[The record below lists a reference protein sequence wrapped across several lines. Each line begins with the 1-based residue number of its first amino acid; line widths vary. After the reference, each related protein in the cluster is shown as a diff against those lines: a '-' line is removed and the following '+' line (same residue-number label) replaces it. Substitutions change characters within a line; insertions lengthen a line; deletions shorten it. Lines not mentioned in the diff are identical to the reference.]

1 MSIERRTMNTEE
13 SIQVLKE
20 SPIEVVDS
28 INPIEAIE
36 RANIDIQIATAKK
49 YPRSLA
55 RVKNDILSTA
65 TLDEETAESC
75 FYVLPAR
82 GSEGGKPIQGA
93 SVRLAEIAVSC
104 FGNIKAGAR
113 IISNDGNFVTA
124 QGICLDVEKN
134 VSVSVEVRRSI
145 KGKNGK
151 TYSDNMIQVTSQ
163 AACAIAYRNAVF
175 KVVPLALVKPALDKA
190 MQLAKGDIKS
200 LSERRG
206 IMVDKFAKLGITKEK
221 LAERVGKQSI
231 DEITLDDLQTLTGC
245 YNALKDGEA
254 AVDDI
259 FPPTKKEAPKA
270 NPFADRENN
279 TKSPE
284 KEEVKDSLL

>member
-1 MSIERRTMNTEE
+1 MNTEE

-124 QGICLDVEKN
+124 QGICHDVEKN

>member
-1 MSIERRTMNTEE
+1 MTPEE

-20 SPIEVVDS
+20 SSIEVVDS

-124 QGICLDVEKN
+124 QGICHDVEKN

-175 KVVPLALVKPALDKA
+175 KVVPLALVKPALDRA

-206 IMVDKFAKLGITKEK
+206 IMVDKFAKLGITKER

-231 DEITLDDLQTLTGC
+231 EEITLDDLQTLTGC

-259 FPPTKKEAPKA
+259 FPATKKEAPKA

-284 KEEVKDSLL
+284 KKETKDSLL

>member
-1 MSIERRTMNTEE
+1 MSPEE

-124 QGICLDVEKN
+124 QGICHDVEKN

-206 IMVDKFAKLGITKEK
+206 IMVDKFAKLGITKER

-259 FPPTKKEAPKA
+259 FPATKKEAPKA
-270 NPFADRENN
+270 NPFVDRENN

-284 KEEVKDSLL
+284 KEETKDSLL

>member
-1 MSIERRTMNTEE
+1 MERRTMTPEE

-124 QGICLDVEKN
+124 QGICHDVEKN

-270 NPFADRENN
+270 NPFEDRENN
-279 TKSPE
+279 TKSPK

>member
-1 MSIERRTMNTEE
+1 MNPEE
-13 SIQVLKE
+13 SIQILKE

-124 QGICLDVEKN
+124 QGICHDVEKN

-206 IMVDKFAKLGITKEK
+206 IMVDKFAKLGITKER

-270 NPFADRENN
+270 NPFADRENS

-284 KEEVKDSLL
+284 KEVGEDSLL

>member
-1 MSIERRTMNTEE
+1 MNTEE

-124 QGICLDVEKN
+124 QGICHDVEKN

-284 KEEVKDSLL
+284 KEEAKDSLL

>member
-1 MSIERRTMNTEE
+1 MSPEE

-124 QGICLDVEKN
+124 QGICHDVEKN

>member
-1 MSIERRTMNTEE
+1 MTPEE

-124 QGICLDVEKN
+124 QGICHDVEKN

-270 NPFADRENN
+270 NPFEDRENN
-279 TKSPE
+279 TKSPK

>member
-1 MSIERRTMNTEE
+1 M
-13 SIQVLKE
+13 
-20 SPIEVVDS
+20 
-28 INPIEAIE
+28 
-36 RANIDIQIATAKK
+36 
-49 YPRSLA
+49 A

-124 QGICLDVEKN
+124 QGICHDVEKN

-206 IMVDKFAKLGITKEK
+206 IMVDKFAQLGISKER
-221 LAERVGKQSI
+221 LAARVGKQSI

>member
-1 MSIERRTMNTEE
+1 MNTEE

-124 QGICLDVEKN
+124 QGVCHDVEKN

-206 IMVDKFAKLGITKEK
+206 IMVDKFAKLGITKER

-231 DEITLDDLQTLTGC
+231 EEITLDDLQTLTGC

-259 FPPTKKEAPKA
+259 FPATKKEAPKA

-284 KEEVKDSLL
+284 KEETKDSLL

>member
-1 MSIERRTMNTEE
+1 MTPEE
-13 SIQVLKE
+13 SIQILKE

-124 QGICLDVEKN
+124 QGICHDVEKN

-175 KVVPLALVKPALDKA
+175 KVVPLALVKPALDRA

-206 IMVDKFAKLGITKEK
+206 IMVDKFAKLGITKER

-231 DEITLDDLQTLTGC
+231 EEITLDDLQTLTGC

-259 FPPTKKEAPKA
+259 FPATKKEAPKA
-270 NPFADRENN
+270 NPFVDRENN
-279 TKSPE
+279 TRSPE

>member
-1 MSIERRTMNTEE
+1 M
-13 SIQVLKE
+13 
-20 SPIEVVDS
+20 
-28 INPIEAIE
+28 
-36 RANIDIQIATAKK
+36 
-49 YPRSLA
+49 A

-82 GSEGGKPIQGA
+82 GNEGGKPIQGA

-124 QGICLDVEKN
+124 QGICHDVEKN

-284 KEEVKDSLL
+284 KEEGKDSLL

>member
-1 MSIERRTMNTEE
+1 MRIERRTMSPEE

-20 SPIEVVDS
+20 SSIEVVDS

-82 GSEGGKPIQGA
+82 GNEGGKPIQGA

-124 QGICLDVEKN
+124 QGICHDVEKN

-206 IMVDKFAKLGITKEK
+206 IMVDKFAKLGITKER
-221 LAERVGKQSI
+221 LAERVDKQSI

-259 FPPTKKEAPKA
+259 FPATKKEAPKA
-270 NPFADRENN
+270 NPFADRENS
-279 TKSPE
+279 TSGLSE
-284 KEEVKDSLL
+284 DRECGD

>member
-1 MSIERRTMNTEE
+1 MNTEE

-124 QGICLDVEKN
+124 QGICHDVEKN

-221 LAERVGKQSI
+221 LAERVGKQSV

-284 KEEVKDSLL
+284 KEEAKDSLL

>member
-1 MSIERRTMNTEE
+1 MRIERRTMNTDE

-124 QGICLDVEKN
+124 QGICHDVEKN

-175 KVVPLALVKPALDKA
+175 KVVPLALVKPALDRA

-259 FPPTKKEAPKA
+259 FPATKKEAPKA

>member
-1 MSIERRTMNTEE
+1 MSPEE

-124 QGICLDVEKN
+124 QGICHDVEKN

-279 TKSPE
+279 TRSPE
-284 KEEVKDSLL
+284 KEETKDSLL

>member
-1 MSIERRTMNTEE
+1 MNTEE
-13 SIQVLKE
+13 SIQILKE

-75 FYVLPAR
+75 FYVLSAR
-82 GSEGGKPIQGA
+82 GNEGGKPIQGA

-124 QGICLDVEKN
+124 QGICHDVEKN

-231 DEITLDDLQTLTGC
+231 EEITLDDLQTLTGC

-259 FPPTKKEAPKA
+259 FPATKKEAPKA
-270 NPFADRENN
+270 NPFADRGSN
-279 TKSPE
+279 TKSSE
-284 KEEVKDSLL
+284 KEEEKDSLL